1 MSNGITESIMPRKTQ
16 VEALTHALR
25 AAADCT
31 PLSASA
37 LPAGC
42 YTDAAFYEHEKR
54 AIFDTEWLP
63 LAHVSQLKQ
72 AGDFVTVEVLDEP
85 LIVIRGRDDRIR
97 VLSRVCQHRGVDML
111 PPGSGRIDGAGRTPA
126 LRCPYHLWTYDL
138 TGQLIAAPEM
148 SESTC
153 HVAGAVKLREFTSA
167 VAEGFVFVTFN
178 PAAPPL
184 AASLAV
190 LSERYLA
197 KYGLGSAELV
207 WQQHWACDFNW
218 KVLAE
223 NFMEPY
229 HHLGAHR
236 TTLQPFLPA
245 KYCHTEPGSDTEHL
259 AVRLPLAQEI
269 RTRLESSGE
278 PEPGFVPFPTLAAA
292 DHLDWWVTLAYPTFL
307 LFLAPDRAFWYRL
320 LPTGPETCSLL
331 TTMLVA
337 PGATAAPDYTALR
350 AQAEQDAIA
359 FHLEDM
365 EVCSAIQ
372 RGFHSRAY
380 TRGALSPLEEPLLHI
395 QRYLARRLAQA

>member
-1 MSNGITESIMPRKTQ
+1 MSSLPLEPHAASTAQ
-16 VEALTHALR
+16 VDALTAAVR
-25 AAADCT
+25 AAASST
-31 PLSASA
+31 PSSARA

-42 YTDAAFYEHEKR
+42 YTDPAFFEHEKR

-63 LAHVSQLKQ
+63 LAHVSQLKNI
-72 AGDFVTVEVLDEP
+72 GDFVTVEVLDEP
-85 LIVIRGRDDRIR
+85 LIVVRGRDEQIR

-111 PPGSGRIDGAGRTPA
+111 PPGSARHDGAGKTTA
-126 LRCPYHLWTYDL
+126 IRCPYHLWTYDL
-138 TGQLIAAPEM
+138 SGQLVAAPEM
-148 SESTC
+148 RESSC
-153 HVAGAVKLREFTSA
+153 HVTSTVKLREFTSA

-184 AASLAV
+184 ADSLTA
-190 LSERYLA
+190 LSARYLA
-197 KYGLGSAELV
+197 KFDLGSAELV

-229 HHLGAHR
+229 HHLGAHL

-245 KYCHTEPGSDTEHL
+245 KNCLAEPASDTNFL
-259 AVRLPLAQEI
+259 AVKLPLAPAI
-269 RTRLESSGE
+269 RARLEQSGE
-278 PEPGFVPFPTLAAA
+278 PEPGFVPFPKLAPA

-320 LPTGPETCSLL
+320 IPTGTETCSLL
-331 TTMLVA
+331 TTMLVP
-337 PGATAAPDYTALR
+337 PGATAAPDYAAHR
-350 AQAEQDAIA
+350 AQAEQEAIA

-365 EVCSAIQ
+365 EVCAAIQ

-380 TRGALSPLEEPLLHI
+380 TTGALSRLEEPLLHI
-395 QRYLARRLAQA
+395 QRYLARRLANP

>member
-1 MSNGITESIMPRKTQ
+1 M
-16 VEALTHALR
+16 R
-25 AAADCT
+25 AAAGCT
-31 PLSASA
+31 PLSARA

-42 YTDAAFYEHEKR
+42 YTDPAFYEHEKR

-85 LIVIRGRDDRIR
+85 LIVIRGRDEQIR

-111 PPGSGRIDGAGRTPA
+111 PPGAARLDGAGQTPA

-138 TGQLIAAPEM
+138 TGQLVAAPEM
-148 SESTC
+148 RESSC
-153 HVAGAVKLREFTSA
+153 HVTSTVKLREFTSA

-178 PAAPPL
+178 PAAAPL
-184 AASLAV
+184 AASLAA
-190 LSERYLA
+190 LSAGYLA
-197 KYGLGSAELV
+197 KYDLGSAELV
-207 WQQHWACDFNW
+207 WQQHWTCDFNW

-245 KYCHTEPGSDTEHL
+245 KNCLAEPASDNNFL
-259 AVRLPLAQEI
+259 AVRLPLAPAI
-269 RTRLESSGE
+269 RARLERSGE
-278 PEPGFVPFPTLAAA
+278 PAPGFVSFPNLAPA
-292 DHLDWWVTLAYPTFL
+292 DHVDWWVTLVYPTFL

-320 LPTGPETCSLL
+320 IPTGPETCSLL
-331 TTMLVA
+331 TTMLVP
-337 PGATAAPDYTALR
+337 PGATAAPDYAVHR
-350 AQAEQDAIA
+350 AQAEQDALA

-365 EVCSAIQ
+365 EVCTAIQ

-380 TRGALSPLEEPLLHI
+380 TRGALSKLEEPLLHI
-395 QRYLARRLAQA
+395 QRYLARRLTNT